1 MAARG
6 RRGEVGL
13 GFAAPWGSCR
23 GQEQVGRGPAAVVV
37 RRACLCLSA
46 GPTVT
51 RTTVG
56 ATCSER
62 GREGERGWAGCA
74 LRGRGTGP
82 AHWLAWLPPG
92 SFFLKPFFFSIFFSD
107 F

>member
-13 GFAAPWGSCR
+13 GFAAPWVSCSGR
-23 GQEQVGRGPAAVVV
+23 EQVGRGPATVVV

-62 GREGERGWAGCA
+62 GREGVRGWAGCA

-82 AHWLAWLPPG
+82 AHWLAWLPPVLF
-92 SFFLKPFFFSIFFSD
+92 SFFFETLFFFFSGF
-107 F
+107 